1 MKTSKSSKSFLLLLF
16 VVVLVAIPLMIMAFG
31 CSPSVTY
38 IEGDDRVFH
47 VPGSSVVIKPDGTQ
61 IEAPWDGYLISNVLL
76 TKLYRKASKADE
88 DGE

>member
-16 VVVLVAIPLMIMAFG
+16 VVVLVIVPLVIMTFG

-38 IEGDDRVFH
+38 VEGDDRVFH
-47 VPGSSVVIKPDGTQ
+47 VPRLSTVNKPDGTQ
-61 IEAPWDGYLISNVLL
+61 IEAPWDGYLISNALL